1 MSNSRLFFV
10 LFCFYIPAEEQLLDI
25 RKSTNHHRAFQ
36 IGTLVMD
43 QSNVPFALF
52 QAVTMIKDA
61 AIRCWALLPAEDILR
76 IRDYLM
82 MYSIRRYTALE
93 AYVLNQIFQTV
104 SVFWKCA
111 WHDEYHHNIK
121 QRHSSRPPCPGG
133 LCSTAFFGQVEQ
145 ILSPQQAQSV
155 GWEQHQSM
163 AYTARYLQSLVVEF
177 SFSNSSTIGSPLA
190 FHSSAHTAFEADGIQ
205 KAAFTAFA
213 LLKRQD
219 AFVKE
224 GIAAGAG
231 LNVEWEKSLSKCL
244 LLCLEVMNWD
254 FGGSKFKSGAVGA
267 QDIESQ
273 AVAAQELL
281 CPGPAWSETL
291 LHPELFGCV
300 HSIYQLK
307 HHLRETTLHTCR
319 QLLVQFAS
327 IHGKIFEDDSHKARY
342 LQAMLN
348 AIGQL
353 FSNCVQAL
361 HESTQH
367 GTTDASGA
375 LGAEVLAMCQ
385 LLQMLVKN
393 FQLKVV
399 LLLEDPRSFFVQ
411 FSSLSSAILRT
422 FSVKARKQLADF
434 LTAANMGQY
443 EHCDVDDV
451 LDTWLMEAFDFL
463 LDAWVILAE
472 DPVLFDAKRAV
483 LNSNVQSPAKQVVC
497 LFFNQ

>member
-1 MSNSRLFFV
+1 
-10 LFCFYIPAEEQLLDI
+10 
-25 RKSTNHHRAFQ
+25 
-36 IGTLVMD
+36 MD
-43 QSNVPFALF
+43 QSYVPFALF

-76 IRDYLM
+76 IRDYLVS
-82 MYSIRRYTALE
+82 YSIRRYTALE

-111 WHDEYHHNIK
+111 WHDEYHQNLK
-121 QRHSSRPPCPGG
+121 QRHSVPPPCPGS
-133 LCSTAFFGQVEQ
+133 CSTAFFGQLEH
-145 ILSPQQAQSV
+145 ILSPKQAQSV

-163 AYTARYLQSLVVEF
+163 AYAARYLQSLIVEF
-177 SFSNSSTIGSPLA
+177 SFSNSSTLGSPLA

-213 LLKRQD
+213 ILKRQD

-224 GIAAGAG
+224 GIIAAERERERESG

-254 FGGSKFKSGAVGA
+254 FGGAKFQSGAVGA
-267 QDIESQ
+267 HEIEAQ

-281 CPGPAWSETL
+281 CPGPAWRETL
-291 LHPELFGCV
+291 LHPELVGTV

-327 IHGKIFEDDSHKARY
+327 IHGKIFEDDGHKARY

-375 LGAEVLAMCQ
+375 VGAEVLAMCQ

-393 FQLKVV
+393 FQIKVV
-399 LLLEDPRSFFVQ
+399 VLLEDPQSFFVQ
-411 FSSLSSAILRT
+411 FSSLSLAILRT
-422 FSVKARKQLADF
+422 FFVKAKKQLADF
-434 LTAANMGQY
+434 LTVANMGQY

-451 LDTWLMEAFDFL
+451 LDTWLMEAFDLL

-472 DPVLFDAKRAV
+472 DPALLDAKRAV

-497 LFFNQ
+497 LFFNREERGFYCTQMCDFDSFPA

>member
-1 MSNSRLFFV
+1 
-10 LFCFYIPAEEQLLDI
+10 
-25 RKSTNHHRAFQ
+25 
-36 IGTLVMD
+36 MD

-82 MYSIRRYTALE
+82 TYSIRRYTALE

-111 WHDEYHHNIK
+111 WHDEYHQNRK
-121 QRHSSRPPCPGG
+121 QRRHGVPPCPGS
-133 LCSTAFFGQVEQ
+133 CSTAFFGQLEQ

-163 AYTARYLQSLVVEF
+163 AYTARYLQSLIVEF
-177 SFSNSSTIGSPLA
+177 SFSNSSTLGSPLA
-190 FHSSAHTAFEADGIQ
+190 FHSSAHTAFEADGMQ
-205 KAAFTAFA
+205 QAAFTAFA

-224 GIAAGAG
+224 GIAAAAVAVG

-244 LLCLEVMNWD
+244 LLCLEVLNWD
-254 FGGSKFKSGAVGA
+254 FGGSKFQSGAVGA
-267 QDIESQ
+267 HEIESQ

-281 CPGPAWSETL
+281 CPGPAWRETL
-291 LHPELFGCV
+291 LHPELVRTV

-307 HHLRETTLHTCR
+307 PHLRETTVHTCR
-319 QLLVQFAS
+319 QLLVQFAA

-353 FSNCVQAL
+353 FSHCVQAL

-393 FQLKVV
+393 FQIKVV
-399 LLLEDPRSFFVQ
+399 LLLEDPQSFFVQ
-411 FSSLSSAILRT
+411 FSSLSLAILRT
-422 FSVKARKQLADF
+422 FFVKAKKQLADF
-434 LTAANMGQY
+434 LTVANMGQY

-451 LDTWLMEAFDFL
+451 LDTWLMEAFDLL

-472 DPVLFDAKRAV
+472 DPVLLDAKRVV

-497 LFFNQ
+497 LFLDCILYANV